1 MTSNIRTKNLPHNP
15 GVTGWNA
22 ILPEDSSPHILT
34 EHMNADWLIIGGGFA
49 GLSAA
54 RRLSQLAPDSRIIV
68 LEAGRIGDG
77 PAGRNSGF
85 MIDLPHVLSSED
97 YAGDSSDDLLQ
108 MTMNRRAIAF
118 ALDAA
123 DEYGLDSEIISQSGK
138 VNGAATSKGVA
149 HNLAYADHLDNLAE
163 TYEILDARHMKEL
176 SGSDYY
182 KQGLYTPGTTMLHPA
197 AYVRGLRDGLRH
209 KVSIFE
215 NSPVTSMT
223 KTGADWQAKTP
234 EGTITAPQIIMAVN
248 GHAQSFGFFKRR
260 LMHIF
265 LYASMTRALNS
276 DEVRK
281 LGGNPRWG
289 ITPSDPVGSTIRRIS
304 GRSGDRII
312 IRNQA
317 SYVSSMEVP
326 DRVATAKRKHHER
339 SFAARFERMSGI
351 EMEHSWGGKLC
362 LSLNDVPAFGPIEDG
377 ITAACCQNGL
387 GTARGTLSG
396 IVAADL
402 VTGNLQDNHQSLE
415 RMLSYPEPRKL
426 PLEPFATIGAN
437 LTIKYR
443 EWRAGKEV

>member
-1 MTSNIRTKNLPHNP
+1 MIHKIRTKNLPHNP

-22 ILPEDSSPHILT
+22 ILPEDSSPQILT
-34 EHMNADWLIIGGGFA
+34 EHMNVDWLIIGGGFA

-54 RRLSQLAPDSRIIV
+54 RRLSQLAPGTRIAV
-68 LEAGRIGDG
+68 LEAGRIGNG

-97 YAGDSSDDLLQ
+97 YAGDSTEDMIQ
-108 MTMNRRAIAF
+108 MTMNRRAITF

-149 HNLAYADHLDNLAE
+149 HNLAYADHLGNLSE
-163 TYEILDARHMKEL
+163 RYEILDAQHMKEL

-197 AYVRGLRDGLRH
+197 AYVRGLRDGLRN

-215 NSPVTSMT
+215 NSPVISMT
-223 KTGADWQAKTP
+223 RTGADWQAKTP
-234 EGTITAPQIIMAVN
+234 DGTITAPQIILAVN

-281 LGGNPRWG
+281 LGGKPRWG

-326 DRVATAKRKHHER
+326 DRVATAKRIHHER

-362 LSLNDVPAFGPIEDG
+362 LSLNDVPAFGQIDDG

-426 PLEPFATIGAN
+426 PIEPFATIGAT

>member
-1 MTSNIRTKNLPHNP
+1 MPIEIITKNLPHNP

-22 ILPEDSSPHILT
+22 ILPKDRSPHILN
-34 EHMNADWLIIGGGFA
+34 ENLHADWLIIGGGFA

-54 RRLSQLAPDSRIIV
+54 RRLSQLAPNTRIVV

-85 MIDLPHVLSSED
+85 MIDLPHVLSSKD
-97 YAGDSSDDLLQ
+97 YAGDSSEDLLQ
-108 MTMNRRAIAF
+108 ITMNRRAIDF

-123 DEYGLDSEIISQSGK
+123 QEYGFDFEIISQSGK
-138 VNGAATSKGVA
+138 VNGAATSKGAA
-149 HNLAYADHLDNLAE
+149 HNLAYAEHLENLGE
-163 TYEILDARHMKEL
+163 TYEILDAQQMQEL
-176 SGSDYY
+176 CGSDYY
-182 KQGLYTPGTTMLHPA
+182 HQGLFTPGTTMLHPA
-197 AYVRGLRDGLRH
+197 AYVRGLRDGLQN
-209 KVSIFE
+209 KVGIYE
-215 NSPVTSMT
+215 NSPVTSLIRS
-223 KTGADWQAKTP
+223 GPDWQAKTP
-234 EGTITAPQIIMAVN
+234 SGTITTPQIIMAVN

-265 LYASMTRALNS
+265 LYASMTRALS
-276 DEVRK
+276 VEDAQK
-281 LGGNPRWG
+281 LGGSPRWG

-312 IRNQA
+312 VRNQA
-317 SYVSSMEVP
+317 SFVSSMEVP
-326 DRVATAKRKHHER
+326 DHVAKAKRRHHEH
-339 SFAARFERMSGI
+339 SFGARFEKMSGI
-351 EMEHSWGGKLC
+351 EMEYSWGGKLC

-415 RMLSYPEPRKL
+415 RMLSYPKPQKL

>member
-1 MTSNIRTKNLPHNP
+1 MTSHIKTKNLPHNP

-22 ILPEDSSPHILT
+22 ILPQDKPAQALDKN
-34 EHMNADWLIIGGGFA
+34 MLADWLIIGGGFA

-54 RRLSQLAPDSRIIV
+54 RRLSQLCPGSKIAV

-97 YAGDSSDDLLQ
+97 YAGDSSEDRLQ
-108 MTMNRRAIAF
+108 IQMNRRAIAF

-123 DEYGLDSEIISQSGK
+123 DEYGLDSEIVSQTGK
-138 VNGAATSKGVA
+138 VNGAATTKGVA
-149 HNLAYADHLDNLAE
+149 HNLAYAGHLENLGEAC
-163 TYEILDARHMKEL
+163 EILDAKQMQKL
-176 SGSDYY
+176 CGSDYY
-182 KQGLYTPGTTMLHPA
+182 HQGLYTPGTTMLHPA
-197 AYVRGLRDGLRH
+197 AYVRGLRNGLQN

-215 NSPVTSMT
+215 NSPVTSLT
-223 KTGADWQAKTP
+223 RTGADWQAKTP
-234 EGTITAPQIIMAVN
+234 TGTITTPHIIMAVN

-260 LMHIF
+260 FMHIF
-265 LYASMTRALNS
+265 LYASMTRALNT
-276 DEVRK
+276 DEVQR
-281 LGGNPRWG
+281 LGGMPRWG
-289 ITPSDPVGSTIRRIS
+289 ITPSDPLGSTIRRIS

-312 IRNQA
+312 VRNQA
-317 SYVSSMEVP
+317 SFVSSMEVP
-326 DRVATAKRKHHER
+326 DHVAIAKRKHHDR
-339 SFAARFERMSGI
+339 SFTARFANIGNI
-351 EMEHSWGGKLC
+351 DMEYSWGGKLC
-362 LSLNDVPAFGPIEDG
+362 LSLNDVPAFGAIEDG

-402 VTGNLQDNHQSLE
+402 VTGNLQDNQQSLQ
-415 RMLSYPEPRKL
+415 RMLSYPEPKKL
-426 PLEPFATIGAN
+426 PIEPFATIGAT